1 MPPRSRLRKWVPL
14 IIVELLGFLAIIINM
29 GVITVPTLE
38 DYWKTSWLANIPFF
52 SRVMARDRFELIF
65 WMLHCSHPNT
75 TPAKRIDKVRTFL
88 DMLLH
93 RFQQKYT
100 PGQNL
105 AIDES
110 MLRFHGRFV
119 GKQYMP
125 KKTVKWGIKLF
136 SVADSRNGYLL
147 NTLIYTGAETLD
159 DASAAYTSLP

>member
-14 IIVELLGFLAIIINM
+14 TIVELLGFLAIIINM

-65 WMLHCSHPNT
+65 WMLHCSHSNT

-88 DMLLH
+88 DVLLH
-93 RFQQKYT
+93 RLQQKYT
-100 PGQNL
+100 HGQNL

-110 MLRFHGRFV
+110 MLRFRG
-119 GKQYMP
+119 
-125 KKTVKWGIKLF
+125 
-136 SVADSRNGYLL
+136 
-147 NTLIYTGAETLD
+147 
-159 DASAAYTSLP
+159 